1 MGDSPL
7 TVIVRRVVVV
17 GYQARGAGIGVN
29 VVGSRGQVGVMVL
42 ARGNIDS
49 SRRLVSQFSD
59 SEAFSGDSPLTA
71 GKCGEIVGYQS
82 VGGGIVGEVVEG
94 GEQATMVHQVRYEV
108 LEVKAAKETME
119 GTGLGWKV

>member
-7 TVIVRRVVVV
+7 TVIVRGVVVV
-17 GYQARGAGIGVN
+17 GCQARGAGIGVD

-71 GKCGEIVGYQS
+71 GKCGEIVVYQAM
-82 VGGGIVGEVVEG
+82 GGGIVGEVVEG

>member
-7 TVIVRRVVVV
+7 TVIVRGVVVV
-17 GYQARGAGIGVN
+17 GCQARGAGIGVD

-71 GKCGEIVGYQS
+71 GKCGEIVGYQAM
-82 VGGGIVGEVVEG
+82 GGGIVGEVVEG